1 MQRITWLLFVNFETS
16 LQQSYDAENNPHW
29 PRQSTPIDTGSNHN
43 WISSGAQAA
52 FSGAV
57 YSARAGAVAGA
68 MAGTVAGIGAA
79 VILPAYL
86 VAHTIR
92 RALNPPTNY
101 GNRFP
106 NQNQLTS
113 EGSQEHYAGNY
124 QIEHPQGYHQE
135 NHSYTGQTG
144 NEIGHYNQNQ
154 SIVASGAVG
163 IINEPMMSA
172 SEGTDRLQRGKVHI
186 GTQKFNAKMREKSKL
201 ILMIKLKK
209 PFPLF

>member
-113 EGSQEHYAGNY
+113 EGS
-124 QIEHPQGYHQE
+124 
-135 NHSYTGQTG
+135 
-144 NEIGHYNQNQ
+144 
-154 SIVASGAVG
+154 
-163 IINEPMMSA
+163 
-172 SEGTDRLQRGKVHI
+172 
-186 GTQKFNAKMREKSKL
+186 
-201 ILMIKLKK
+201 IKLNIHRDITRKIIHTRAK
-209 PFPLF
+209 QAMKLVTIIKTNRLLQVGLLESSMNR